1 MSIATRSHH
10 TVEPHSRIRLLAE
23 TTVNRIAAGE
33 VIERPAAAVKELVE
47 NALDAGAQRIAV
59 ALLGGGIDRIEVT
72 DDGSGMTAEELRLC
86 VLRHATSKLTDDNL
100 IRINTLGFRGEALP
114 SIGAAARLEVTSRP
128 RGDEGGHANSITVEG
143 GAVGPIVPA
152 AGAPGTRVVVRDL
165 FFATPARRKF
175 LKHPRTEAEHAEAV
189 VRRLAMAAPGTAF
202 RLENESRV
210 IFDLPA
216 QERAPRV
223 AALLGAE
230 AAAAMLPVR
239 EARAITRGAGGG
251 DIQDAAAG
259 EAPGEM
265 VLSGYL
271 CAPAIS
277 RMTAAAQGLVVNGRP
292 VADPVLK
299 TAVRVAYRDVIAH
312 GRHPVVALWLDLPPE
327 DLDVNVHPAK
337 TELRFRDPAAV
348 RSLVIGALSRVLSG
362 AAGTDMP
369 GPGLTPG
376 LMQHRPA
383 LNLAWSRSMARSG
396 IRALPLPGFPR
407 EPPMQAGV
415 SETILTPA
423 YGPNGSWPTASDAAA
438 SAFPIT
444 SGPGASLE
452 ANTRSA
458 SRHQNFAAPPS
469 ARTVSVPGS
478 AADYPLGAA
487 VAQVLDTY
495 IIAVAADGTL
505 ILVDQHAAHERL
517 THEAIRTRMLDGGA
531 VGQPLLLPAV
541 VDLPEADAGRL
552 LARADELARL
562 GLEIES
568 FGPGA
573 VLVRT
578 LPAALGAPEPAPLIR
593 DIADEL
599 AELDETVTLS
609 ARLDAVIARMA
620 CHGSIRAGRRLGQA
634 EMDALLRQMEATPR
648 AATCSHGRPTFLRLS
663 KAEIETLFGRR

>member
-1 MSIATRSHH
+1 M
-10 TVEPHSRIRLLAE
+10 PE

-47 NALDAGAQRIAV
+47 NALDAGARRISI
-59 ALLGGGIDRIEVT
+59 ALVGGGIDRIEVT
-72 DDGSGMTAEELRLC
+72 DDGSGMTAEELGLC
-86 VLRHATSKLTDDNL
+86 VLRHATSKLNDDTL
-100 IRINTLGFRGEALP
+100 IRIDTLGFRGEALP

-128 RGDEGGHANSITVEG
+128 RGSEGGHANAITVEG
-143 GAVGPIVPA
+143 GVVGQVVPA
-152 AGAPGTRVVVRDL
+152 AGAPGTRIVVRDL

-189 VRRLAMAAPGTAF
+189 VRRLAMAAPDTAF
-202 RLENESRV
+202 RLENEGRV

-223 AALLGAE
+223 AALLGTE
-230 AAAAMLPVR
+230 AAASMLPVR
-239 EARAITRGAGGG
+239 EVRAVARGGPARQGQPASEGQVAG
-251 DIQDAAAG
+251 QDDSR
-259 EAPGEM
+259 GEM

-271 CAPAIS
+271 CAPTIS

-327 DLDVNVHPAK
+327 ELDVNVHPAK

-348 RSLVIGALSRVLSG
+348 RSLVIGALSRVLAG

-369 GPGLTPG
+369 GPG

-383 LNLAWSRSMARSG
+383 LNLAWSRPPARGG

-407 EPPMQAGV
+407 EAAPPPPGM
-415 SETILTPA
+415 SETVLTPA
-423 YGPNGSWPTASDAAA
+423 YGPNASWHTSPGTPGDTGFPGSSGSDAG
-438 SAFPIT
+438 SP
-444 SGPGASLE
+444 SGALD
-452 ANTRSA
+452 
-458 SRHQNFAAPPS
+458 FVAPPV
-469 ARTVSVPGS
+469 ARTVQVPGS
-478 AADYPLGAA
+478 AQDYPLGAA

-531 VGQPLLLPAV
+531 SGQPLLLPAV
-541 VDLPEADAGRL
+541 VDLPEADASRL
-552 LARADELARL
+552 LARAIDLAQL

-573 VLVRT
+573 VLVRA
-578 LPAALGAPEPAPLIR
+578 LPVALGAPEPAPLIR

-599 AELDETVTLS
+599 AELDETMALS